1 MQQFRCARQDYV
13 MHWTHE
19 TGFLLFLEKLET
31 WRSLGFKNYERRVD
45 GKCKKPGKK
54 FENLWGLEKCVV
66 RQHI

>member
-1 MQQFRCARQDYV
+1 